1 MTKTIKPKNGL
12 QLKKVGNKYMLVKVC
27 NEQVNLTDVF
37 RLNETA
43 AWLWQRINEGNFTL
57 EELAGQ
63 LCKEYETEYLTA
75 LADILRQLEEWQ
87 SFGLVE

>member
-1 MTKTIKPKNGL
+1 MTETVKPKNGL

-43 AWLWQRINEGNFTL
+43 ARLWQWINEGNFTP

-63 LCKEYETEYLTA
+63 LCDEYETDHSTA
-75 LADILRQLEEWQ
+75 LADIRRQLAEWK